1 MFFVKITCKDTA
13 FCGNTQEKAQF
24 SLVTQRKQVRARIH
38 QHHGHRAMADDI
50 LFGWTKEPIVQSV
63 FAAGSEDN
71 QAYPRPLPKGKG
83 GICMEF
89 FVDMETVAF
98 GYALFVCDSLTRALD
113 DGLNMRDDALGVAL
127 RLAAVVV
134 RA

>member
-24 SLVTQRKQVRARIH
+24 SLITQRKQVRARIH

-71 QAYPRPLPKGKG
+71 KTPPNLPFKGRDS
-83 GICMEF
+83 MEF
-89 FVDMETVAF
+89 FVDMETIAF
-98 GYALFVCDSLTRALD
+98 GYALFVGDVGARALD